1 MIGLI
6 GFIRDESNRRSKEVA
21 IRKINGATVADI
33 LRLFTWDVLRLSLA
47 MAVLACVATFF
58 VAHKW
63 LEQFAER
70 IGLSPLYF
78 IIGAVAVLVVVTIV
92 VVLSSNRIA
101 RMNPVKSLKNN

>member
-1 MIGLI
+1 M
-6 GFIRDESNRRSKEVA
+6 
-21 IRKINGATVADI
+21 
-33 LRLFTWDVLRLSLA
+33 FTWDVLRLSLA

-63 LEQFAER
+63 LEQFSER

-78 IIGAVAVLVVVTIV
+78 IIGMV
-92 VVLSSNRIA
+92 VVLLIVTAVVVMSSNRVA